1 MHEYSIV
8 QALLDLC
15 EDEAKKAGAV
25 KVNTIRIKVGK
36 LSGVEPDLLQA
47 AYDVFN
53 EESFCKGADLE
64 INLQNVVVLCESCGK
79 QSELETLAFVCPHC
93 QSDALTVQ
101 DGEELMLM
109 SLEME

>member
-36 LSGVEPDLLQA
+36 LSGVEPELLKA

-53 EESFCKGADLE
+53 EESFCRGAKLDMQ
-64 INLQNVVVLCESCGK
+64 LQNVVITCRDCGK
-79 QSELETLAFVCPHC
+79 ESELETLTFVCPHC
-93 QSDALTVQ
+93 HSESFEVK

>member
-25 KVNTIRIKVGK
+25 KINTIRVKVGK
-36 LSGVEPDLLQA
+36 LSGVEPDLLKA

-53 EESFCKGADLE
+53 EESFCKGAELALQ
-64 INLQNVVVLCESCGK
+64 LQNVVIACQSCGK
-79 QSELETLAFVCPHC
+79 ESELEALAFTCPHC
-93 QSDALTVQ
+93 QSELIEVK